1 MKRKTLIALI
11 MVAIM
16 ALGTISVFA
25 LDYAV
30 PAEAM
35 TVTARFFMAE
45 PDAPEDAGEAF
56 TMVSED
62 GELVIHVTEDTIVYF
77 EDFVPL
83 GDDEEDGMTQMARE
97 VLFGRTLAEVL
108 EGRNLR
114 VIYVEGEENE
124 AVSIMILFETAV
136 HPGPEPIDVGLEDD
150 YVDIV
155 TLPGELV
162 TEDGVFGIVTSPEET
177 TPEDGYVGIVPPI
190 GEIDAEDLGPITLNG
205 EIVVNGEMLDG
216 AKLPFVQE
224 TADGEV
230 VMVPLR
236 VVAEALGYDVSWNS
250 TLRSVQLGVA
260 IQLWIGRT
268 EAHFGRRAPIELSA
282 APVIVDSSTFVPLDF
297 FRNVLGQYAYVFEGQ
312 VVIET
317 ESDMY

>member
-16 ALGTISVFA
+16 ALGTMSVFA
-25 LDYAV
+25 LDYEV
-30 PAEAM
+30 PEDAI
-35 TVTARFFMAE
+35 TVTARFFVTE
-45 PDAPEDAGEAF
+45 PDTPEDAGEAF
-56 TMVSED
+56 SMVSEG
-62 GELVIHVTEDTIVYF
+62 GELVIHVTEDTLVYF
-77 EDFVPL
+77 EDFVPM

-136 HPGPEPIDVGLEDD
+136 HPGPEPIDLEDD
-150 YVDIV
+150 YTEIV
-155 TLPGELV
+155 TLPGEIHLEDGTVFTGEDNIGPVTLPGVLV
-162 TEDGVFGIVTSPEET
+162 TEDQLG
-177 TPEDGYVGIVPPI
+177 
-190 GEIDAEDLGPITLNG
+190 DLDPITLNG

-260 IQLWIGRT
+260 IHLWIGNT
-268 EAHFGRRAPIELSA
+268 EVHFGRMAPIEISA

-297 FRNVLGQYAYVFEGQ
+297 FRNVLGQTAYVFEGQ

-317 ESDMY
+317 ESDMQ

>member
-1 MKRKTLIALI
+1 MKRKTFIAVLT
-11 MVAIM
+11 VAIM
-16 ALGTISVFA
+16 ALSSMSAFA
-25 LDYAV
+25 LDYAI
-30 PAEAM
+30 PDDAI
-35 TVTARFFMAE
+35 TITARFYIAE
-45 PDAPEDAGEAF
+45 LDAPEDAGEEFA
-56 TMVSED
+56 MVSED
-62 GELVIHVTEDTIVYF
+62 GELVIHVTEDTLVYF
-77 EDFVPL
+77 EDFVPM

-108 EGRNLR
+108 EGRNLG
-114 VIYVEGEENE
+114 VIYVEGEENK

-136 HPGPEPIDVGLEDD
+136 HPGPEPIDVDLEDD
-150 YVDIV
+150 YADIE

-162 TEDGVFGIVTSPEET
+162 TEDGIFGIVTLP
-177 TPEDGYVGIVPPI
+177 
-190 GEIDAEDLGPITLNG
+190 GEIVTYEPIPFPEVTQAEDLDPIMLNG

-224 TADGEV
+224 TEDGDV

-268 EAHFGRRAPIELSA
+268 EAHFGRMAPIELSV
-282 APVIVDSSTFVPLDF
+282 APVIVDNLTFVPLDF